1 MFKEQIIA
9 GGILPLALFIFGTIV
24 GSFIYAQA
32 FNWFNKPK
40 SRSQCPNCKTKLGF
54 YDLFPVLSYLILW
67 GNCRYCQTQ
76 ISVRYFLMEVIS
88 GLFFLLAYLKLG
100 LSAELILV
108 LTVFSAGMLAC
119 LVDYKTQILPDK
131 IIITLGILLIG
142 NYSLNNFFNFLPIDT
157 GWDSWWAGFLVGGLV
172 IGSIFAITLGSGIG
186 LGDAKFAAV
195 LGITLGGPKTLL
207 MLFLAFVIGAVFGII
222 VIILKKADKK
232 TAIPFGPF
240 IFLGWI
246 LAMLWGENIL
256 IWYNSISI

>member
-1 MFKEQIIA
+1 MFKKQIIA

-40 SRSQCPNCKTKLGF
+40 SRSQCPNCKTKLAF
-54 YDLFPVLSYLILW
+54 YDLFPVISYIIL
-67 GNCRYCQTQ
+67 GGKCRYCRAQ
-76 ISVRYFLMEVIS
+76 IAVRYFLMEIVF

-100 LSAELILV
+100 LSAELTLV
-108 LTVFSAGMLAC
+108 LIVFSAGILAC
-119 LVDYKTQILPDK
+119 LIDYKRQILPDK
-131 IIITLGILLIG
+131 IIIPLGIWLVAL
-142 NYSLNNFFNFLPIDT
+142 YSINSIFDFFRAGS
-157 GWDSWWAGFLVGGLV
+157 GWDSWWAGLLIGGLV
-172 IGSIFAITLGSGIG
+172 IGSIFAITLGKGIG

-222 VIILKKADKK
+222 VIILKKADKQ